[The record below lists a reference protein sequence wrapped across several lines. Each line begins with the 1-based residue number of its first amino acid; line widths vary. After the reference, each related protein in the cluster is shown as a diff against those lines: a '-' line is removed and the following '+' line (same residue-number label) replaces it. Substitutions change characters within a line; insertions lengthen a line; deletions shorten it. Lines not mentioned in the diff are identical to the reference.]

1 MSDSQQP
8 EGNDPDDLVQVLL
21 DRIALQADADHQH
34 IHLTERHGS
43 RGFSIVIGT
52 VEASEIQ
59 RVVAGVEAERPLTHR
74 LMHETLTAC
83 DVRLVGVDIVRLDNG
98 TFFAEL
104 RLARPDTAQE
114 VEVDARPSDAIA
126 LAMRAKAPIR
136 VANRVLDAADA
147 DV

>member
-1 MSDSQQP
+1 MSDSQSP
-8 EGNDPDDLVQVLL
+8 EGHDPDDLVQVLL

-34 IHLTERHGS
+34 IHLTERHGE

-74 LMHETLTAC
+74 LLHQALTAC
-83 DVRLVGVDIVRLDNG
+83 DVHLLGVDIVRLENG

-114 VEVDARPSDAIA
+114 VGVDARPSDAIA
-126 LAMRAKAPIR
+126 LAVRAKAPIR
-136 VANRVLDAADA
+136 VSNRVLDAAGGEA
-147 DV
+147 